1 MKTKEKTKEK
11 TIEEIEEE
19 TMKEIESHWLP
30 GNQPKKK
37 LISDSTPSTSA
48 SSDQKT

>member
-1 MKTKEKTKEK
+1 MKDEDK

-37 LISDSTPSTSA
+37 PISDSTPSKLA